1 MSLKKLFLFIVLFTS
16 FNLLYAQEQAERSLT
31 EYRVESFQTPLV
43 AKKMLYD
50 WLGKWDNVLYTQ
62 DNKALLVWTNRKII
76 NEAPETFNIIAS
88 SIENEDE
95 MFGTIQILTSQNEDA
110 LAKES
115 PYREYLN
122 EFVKTLSKQEN
133 KSKKFF
139 KEYLKVEY

>member
-1 MSLKKLFLFIVLFTS
+1 MKKLILLFIFFTGIMS
-16 FNLLYAQEQAERSLT
+16 TNAQEKNEKYFT
-31 EYRVESFQTPLV
+31 EYRVESFQTSLV
-43 AKKMLYD
+43 AKKMMYD
-50 WLGKWDNVLYTQ
+50 WFGKWDNVLYTQ

-76 NEAPETFNIIAS
+76 NETPETFNIIAS

>member
-1 MSLKKLFLFIVLFTS
+1 MKKLILLFILFTGIIS
-16 FNLLYAQEQAERSLT
+16 ANAQEKNEKYFT
-31 EYRVESFQTPLV
+31 EYRVESFQTSLV
-43 AKKMLYD
+43 AKKMMYD
-50 WLGKWDNVLYTQ
+50 WFGKWDNVLYTQ

-76 NEAPETFNIIAS
+76 NETPETFNIIAS

>member
-1 MSLKKLFLFIVLFTS
+1 MFFTGIMST
-16 FNLLYAQEQAERSLT
+16 NAQEKNEKYFT
-31 EYRVESFQTPLV
+31 EYRVESFQTSLV
-43 AKKMLYD
+43 AKKMMYD
-50 WLGKWDNVLYTQ
+50 WFGKWDNVLYTQ

-115 PYREYLN
+115 PYRESLN
-122 EFVKTLSKQEN
+122 QYEKTKKKKKK

-139 KEYLKVEY
+139 KEYHKVEY

>member
-1 MSLKKLFLFIVLFTS
+1 MKKLILLFILFTGIMS
-16 FNLLYAQEQAERSLT
+16 TNAQEKNEKYFT
-31 EYRVESFQTPLV
+31 EYRVESFQTSLV
-43 AKKMLYD
+43 AKKMMYD
-50 WLGKWDNVLYTQ
+50 WFGKWDNVLYTQ

-76 NEAPETFNIIAS
+76 NETPETFNIIAS